1 MDLIA
6 FIQNRFDLSDAFIR
20 SSGEL
25 DKAINHIVQLIRD
38 ACCLY
43 MNASYPNSV
52 FLSITACEEVVKA
65 NLGCYVGEKKLDQK
79 GRPLFK
85 QHKTKHILSAMPTV
99 AMGNRLQQAIGEL
112 EMRRII
118 GMATSG
124 GFLQLR
130 ESALYFQR
138 VNNSL
143 VVPAE
148 KIDRDLA
155 RTLILYSIE
164 VFDDSL
170 VGKTSHSIEVRSVTD
185 ELFEKIKST

>member
-6 FIQNRFDLSDAFIR
+6 FIQDRCDLPDAFIQ
-20 SSGEL
+20 SSEEL
-25 DKAINHIVQLIRD
+25 EKAINHIVQLIRD

-43 MNASYPNSV
+43 VNASYSNSV

-65 NLGCYVGEKKLDQK
+65 HLGCYVGEKKLDQK

-85 QHKTKHILSAMPTV
+85 QHKTKHISSAMPTI
-99 AMGNRLQQAIGEL
+99 AMGNRLRQAIGEL
-112 EMRRII
+112 EMRRIMR
-118 GMATSG
+118 MATSG

-130 ESALYFQR
+130 ESSLYFQR
-138 VNNSL
+138 VNDCL

-148 KIDRDLA
+148 KIDKDIA
-155 RTLILYSIE
+155 RALILYSIE

-170 VGKTSHSIEVRSVTD
+170 VGMTRHSIEVRSVTD
-185 ELFEKIKST
+185 ELFDKIKNT